1 MLLYKKNS
9 VTGKAKSFPMNLN
22 FKVKVLYEFFYMY

>member
-1 MLLYKKNS
+1 MLLYKNNS
-9 VTGKAKSFPMNLN
+9 VTGKTNSFPMNLD